1 MQSDRELNN
10 PVTRLR
16 EDDAEPNDRTDRF
29 MAGFRRFFAA
39 AYRERSADHARK

>member
-16 EDDAEPNDRTDRF
+16 EDDAEPNDRADRF

-39 AYRERSADHARK
+39 PRERSADQVRK